1 MPNSSKLLL
10 AALGLTVMAGC
21 GEQTPDAS
29 EPPAPPTPQTPA
41 TPDPTVVEAVAEEQS
56 ATAAGGQPAAR
67 DEAPQPTEAEI
78 EDFRERVSEALSG
91 EELNGG

>member
-1 MPNSSKLLL
+1 MPYSNKLLG
-10 AALGLTVMAGC
+10 AIFVLTLMVGC

-41 TPDPTVVEAVAEEQS
+41 TPDPTVVEAAAEEQS

>member
-1 MPNSSKLLL
+1 MPNPIKS
-10 AALGLTVMAGC
+10 LGAIFVFTLMAGC
-21 GEQTPDAS
+21 GEQTPDTG
-29 EPPAPPTPQTPA
+29 EPSSPPTPQTPA
-41 TPDPTVVEAVAEEQS
+41 TPESAVVEAAIEEQS
-56 ATAAGGQPAAR
+56 TDAAGGQPAAI